1 MNWLTNLTNWIATLI
16 RNLWGDVTQ
25 YVGDQ
30 FVVLVQTILDLVA
43 TAIEAIPVP
52 DFIANYSL
60 GTLLG
65 GIGPDALWAMSTF
78 RIGEGLGLIASGY
91 AFRLLRKLI
100 TLGQW

>member
-1 MNWLTNLTNWIATLI
+1 MEWLSSFTNWIVGSVTS
-16 RNLWGDVTQ
+16 LWADFIAFTGDTV
-25 YVGDQ
+25 VG
-30 FVVLVQTILDLVA
+30 FLKTVLDWFASAVDSIS
-43 TAIEAIPVP
+43 VP

-78 RIGEGLGLIASGY
+78 RIGEGLSLIAAGY
-91 AFRLLRKLI
+91 TFRLLRKLF